1 MAIFVQFIQPLGLLG
16 HRQKGDEIDP
26 FKVGVVQFS
35 QSPRKEIVIW
45 LCIPLRLFEYEPAFE
60 SVGGLWLVGV

>member
-35 QSPRKEIVIW
+35 KSPRKEIVAR
-45 LCIPLRLFEYEPAFE
+45 LRIPSRLFEYEPALE

>member
-35 QSPRKEIVIW
+35 KSPRKEIVIW
-45 LCIPLRLFEYEPAFE
+45 LCIPSRLFEHEPAFE
-60 SVGGLWLVGV
+60 SVGGLWLDGV